1 MTQVEMP
8 LWRDLCLWRQTPVC
22 TADRDTIFFV
32 GEGEGGTLSNN
43 ITVKNVLLAGKEIIR
58 YGFDAYGGPQ
68 GQYKSIYSSTKISTP
83 VQKYLFQYNWFI
95 SQYKIIS

>member
-22 TADRDTIFFV
+22 TADRDTIIFV

-58 YGFDAYGGPQ
+58 YGFDMHGIVLITRNQTHY
-68 GQYKSIYSSTKISTP
+68 TT
-83 VQKYLFQYNWFI
+83 QKLYNYFW
-95 SQYKIIS
+95 